1 MAVTATCFVAW
12 WFFVSED
19 QPADAIKKAYVSGD
33 YEQVRNLARGLELPR
48 GTQPEV
54 WLLAGQACR
63 HLTEYEEAISYFHKT
78 VVDAGTSSVAVDA
91 ALQAAAILEELG
103 RHSDAVSRV
112 TELVSRHPDDAEL
125 HRSAARLL
133 DLVGRR
139 QEANIHHLALVKAG
153 QYTVD
158 DLILLANRHEPFA
171 ASEVEEA
178 LRDPHSSL
186 FRVTRALV
194 LWQSGKLAEAAALLR
209 AEMAK
214 APDSLSTHALLG
226 RVLIDQGRM
235 ESLTQW
241 HADLPSS
248 SDESSD
254 VWYVRGVWAEHLE
267 RPATATQCFEKALL
281 LDDCFP
287 EALFRLAAVVD
298 DSFSA
303 DVVNQITARISSIER
318 YREVCKTIFFK
329 GPERRLVSEAV
340 ELSDSLGRLYESA
353 AWCGMLNQGLDV
365 TSAVQER
372 LRELEN
378 KIAIRG
384 ERNSRRHWSVLD
396 EMQLRKTEFPPWPLP
411 QSSDDAAESRV
422 LAAHFEDVASGRGLN
437 FKYENGAIEQSGL
450 MIQQSMGGGVAV
462 LDYDRDAWPDVFF
475 PQGRAHVGN
484 VHDALFR
491 NLSGES
497 FASRGE
503 FAQCGSDDYSH
514 GASVGDVDDDGFPDL
529 YVANSGRNR
538 LYLNNGD
545 GTFRSV
551 DGQFPSE
558 RWSISCVIADLN
570 GDSFPDLFD
579 VNYLEWGRPFTEQC
593 TDTELGLPRTCP
605 PDRFEGELNDLYLNS
620 GEGDFR
626 MVTEEVGLGMLMG
639 KGLGV
644 VVADFED
651 SGNVGVFIANDE
663 VPNTY
668 LTRRPLQNDQP
679 VEGVR
684 FVNKAGSSGLA
695 FDGTGAA
702 LACMGVAT
710 SDVNH
715 DGYLD
720 LFVTNFYRQPN
731 TLYLSVGQGGFQDAT
746 LSSGLA
752 ESGLLKLGFG
762 TQFLDANLDGE
773 PDLVVGNGHLDD
785 FSQKGIPF
793 SMQPQLYLNTGAARF
808 EESVAENA
816 GRYFEDEHIA
826 RGISTLDW
834 NRDGLTDFAVSHL
847 GEPVS
852 LLSNDTARHGH
863 FVTIRLIGIQSGR
876 DAIGATVA
884 VTTSEST
891 RWRHVT
897 AGDGYSASNEKALT
911 FGLASDVSAKSVSIK
926 WPNGELQYYPNV
938 RADRFY
944 IAVQT
949 LKQLIELPQ

>member
-1 MAVTATCFVAW
+1 M
-12 WFFVSED
+12 
-19 QPADAIKKAYVSGD
+19 K
-33 YEQVRNLARGLELPR
+33 
-48 GTQPEV
+48 
-54 WLLAGQACR
+54 
-63 HLTEYEEAISYFHKT
+63 
-78 VVDAGTSSVAVDA
+78 
-91 ALQAAAILEELG
+91 
-103 RHSDAVSRV
+103 
-112 TELVSRHPDDAEL
+112 
-125 HRSAARLL
+125 
-133 DLVGRR
+133 
-139 QEANIHHLALVKAG
+139 
-153 QYTVD
+153 
-158 DLILLANRHEPFA
+158 
-171 ASEVEEA
+171 
-178 LRDPHSSL
+178 
-186 FRVTRALV
+186 
-194 LWQSGKLAEAAALLR
+194 
-209 AEMAK
+209 
-214 APDSLSTHALLG
+214 
-226 RVLIDQGRM
+226 
-235 ESLTQW
+235 SLTQL
-241 HADLPSS
+241 HPDLPSS

-267 RPATATQCFEKALL
+267 RPATATQCFEKALF

-287 EALFRLAAVVD
+287 EAMFRLAAAVD
-298 DSFSA
+298 DSFST
-303 DVVNQITARISSIER
+303 DVVNQFTARISSIER

-340 ELSDSLGRLYESA
+340 ELSDPLGRLYESA

-396 EMQLRKTEFPPWPLP
+396 EMQLQKTEFPPWPLP

-475 PQGRAHVGN
+475 RQGRAHVGN

-497 FASRGE
+497 FASKGE

-529 YVANSGRNR
+529 YVAISGRNR

-545 GTFRSV
+545 GTFSSV
-551 DGQFPSE
+551 DGQFSSE
-558 RWSISCVIADLN
+558 RWSISCVIADLT
-570 GDSFPDLFD
+570 GDSFPDRFD

-668 LTRRPLQNDQP
+668 LTRRPLQNDHP

-695 FDGTGAA
+695 FDGMGAA

-710 SDVNH
+710 SDVNN

-731 TLYLSVGQGGFQDAT
+731 TLYLLVDPAVVEHLHGYYREIRDDLGLKKTPGEYGALPCDPYSHTPRHAGAQQPGMTGQVKEDILCRWAEVGVRITNGKLHFSPALFECEEVLENDSIFAFYDLTGTLLELLIEKGDFAFTLCQIPVIYHCGEERKLVIGYAT
-746 LSSGLA
+746 SEA
-752 ESGLLKLGFG
+752 
-762 TQFLDANLDGE
+762 
-773 PDLVVGNGHLDD
+773 VVRQRL
-785 FSQKGIPF
+785 
-793 SMQPQLYLNTGAARF
+793 T
-808 EESVAENA
+808 
-816 GRYFEDEHIA
+816 
-826 RGISTLDW
+826 
-834 NRDGLTDFAVSHL
+834 LTD
-847 GEPVS
+847 
-852 LLSNDTARHGH
+852 D
-863 FVTIRLIGIQSGR
+863 
-876 DAIGATVA
+876 
-884 VTTSEST
+884 EST
-891 RWRHVT
+891 SVFSRRGEINRIDVYF
-897 AGDGYSASNEKALT
+897 AASS
-911 FGLASDVSAKSVSIK
+911 FG
-926 WPNGELQYYPNV
+926 
-938 RADRFY
+938 
-944 IAVQT
+944 
-949 LKQLIELPQ
+949 